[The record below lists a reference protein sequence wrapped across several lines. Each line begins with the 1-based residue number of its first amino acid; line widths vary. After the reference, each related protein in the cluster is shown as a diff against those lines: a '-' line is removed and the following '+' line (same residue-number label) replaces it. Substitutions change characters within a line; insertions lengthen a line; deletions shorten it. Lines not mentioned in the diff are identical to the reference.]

1 MHPLRE
7 DAVKAI
13 QAQVSN
19 LAGIRQCSGV
29 DAARSIAAS
38 MSTALSTARGT
49 RDEPYWRL
57 MVDVSE
63 QEVVKQLSSRDQPEP
78 RYTP

>member
-7 DAVKAI
+7 NAVKAI
-13 QAQVSN
+13 QSQVLN
-19 LAGIRQCSGV
+19 LAGVRQCSGL
-29 DAARSIAAS
+29 DAAKSIAAS
-38 MSTALSTARGT
+38 MSAALSSARGT

-63 QEVVKQLSSRDQPEP
+63 QEVTTQLSSRDQPEP
-78 RYTP
+78 KYTP